1 MFDVPEIDRIVCLQL
16 GRRELF
22 QCTQVNSAWYETTMP
37 FLWINLSNLSSFAQQ
52 QALRKLVLIDYIQE
66 QKCLGEQ
73 RAQEEE
79 PLQGRAAIHNNES
92 SSRPL
97 AASTV
102 YCPSLIEEYG
112 VNVVHIPAFY
122 ELRRSLILMDPRKFR
137 VLDYERKSEM
147 DLALVV
153 QFFKRC
159 PNIKIP
165 TLSVLNDLKDLCWH
179 NVISLPFLVPVT
191 QALLIGLEEEK
202 LYGPSVSMSDMDD
215 ILAAASDSLESLAIG
230 ANVSSGSG
238 ATKWNCQAGLVR
250 LKELKLFAARGVTA
264 FWSRVWEGCC
274 RIEHL
279 QVYRIDTC
287 VLQSLAGGIREHM
300 THLSSI
306 RFGNRLRDDDDII
319 PRLKPRLIRDEE
331 AARLIDAGTKGWRV
345 VKSDAHTI
353 FGPLSMTS
361 LIQHYSTLVEVKIVQ
376 CVGGSSVITLL
387 QLCPYLQ
394 SLVSSDAESSE
405 TEDLSGNPV
414 LDFIDRDPINNSL
427 RPWMCESRL
436 NKLKLRITDVPLEED
451 EDYPGQ
457 RKDIHA
463 GVYARLARLT
473 QLEVLSLGYQ
483 PIGQDVEDIPFSIT
497 VDSGLGSLA
506 GLKNMKKLKLDG
518 LDHNMGSK
526 DFEWIS
532 KHWPNET
539 HSKMFRFSTPDWCI
553 LYT

>member
-16 GRRELF
+16 GRHDLF
-22 QCTQVNSAWYETTMP
+22 QCTQVNTAWYETTMP
-37 FLWINLSNLSSFAQQ
+37 FLWTNLSNLSSFAQQ

-66 QKCLGEQ
+66 QKCLEEQ

-79 PLQGRAAIHNNES
+79 LLQGRAAIHNNDS
-92 SSRPL
+92 SIRPL
-97 AASTV
+97 AATAV

-112 VNVVHIPAFY
+112 VNVLHIPAFY

-137 VLDYERKSEM
+137 VRDYERKREM

-165 TLSVLNDLKDLCWH
+165 ALSVLNDLKDVCWH

-191 QALLIGLEEEK
+191 QALQIGPEEET
-202 LYGPSVSMSDMDD
+202 LYGPSVSMSDIDD
-215 ILAAASDSLESLAIG
+215 ILAAASDRLESLAIG

-250 LKELKLFAARGVTA
+250 LKELKLFTARGDTA
-264 FWSRVWEGCC
+264 LWSRVWEGCR

-279 QVYRIDTC
+279 QVYRIDAC

-300 THLSSI
+300 TYLSSI
-306 RFGNRLRDDDDII
+306 QFGNHLRDDGGIM
-319 PRLKPRLIRDEE
+319 RLIRDDG

-353 FGPLSMTS
+353 FGPLAMTS

-387 QLCPYLQ
+387 QLCPNLQ

-405 TEDLSGNPV
+405 IEDLPGNPV
-414 LDFIDRDPINNSL
+414 LDFIDRNPINNSL

-436 NKLKLRITDVPLEED
+436 KKLKLRITDVPLEEE

-457 RKDIHA
+457 RKDIHV

-473 QLEVLSLGYQ
+473 QLEVLSLGYK
-483 PIGQDVEDIPFSIT
+483 PTGQDVEDVEDIPFSIT

-506 GLKNMKKLKLDG
+506 GLKNMRKLMLDG
-518 LDHNMGSK
+518 LDHDMGSK

-539 HSKMFRFSTPDWCI
+539 HSKEFRFSMPDWCV
-553 LYT
+553 YT